1 MKTIFRSI
9 GIYLLA
15 LYFLPQMIPGFT
27 LEGGI
32 WTLFVGAATLAIMFL
47 VLKPILNVISFPVNM
62 VTLGLF
68 SIVVN
73 AFILYLLTVVV
84 PEITVQPFSY
94 PRFEFFGFIIP
105 QITFNTFFAY
115 AYSAFVLAT
124 INSAIRW
131 LIK

>member
-1 MKTIFRSI
+1 
-9 GIYLLA
+9 
-15 LYFLPQMIPGFT
+15 MIPGFT

-32 WTLFVGAATLAIMFL
+32 WTLFVGATVLALMFL
-47 VLKPILNVISFPVNM
+47 VLKPILNIISFPVNM
-62 VTLGLF
+62 LTLGLF

-84 PEITVQPFSY
+84 PEITVQPFHY
-94 PRFEFFGFIIP
+94 PRSEFFGFIIP
-105 QITFNTFFAY
+105 KTDFNTFFAY

-124 INSAIRW
+124 INSVIRW

>member
-1 MKTIFRSI
+1 MKTILRSI
-9 GIYLLA
+9 GIYLFA

-27 LEGGI
+27 LEGGFT
-32 WTLFVGAATLAIMFL
+32 TLIIGATVLAFMFL
-47 VLKPILNVISFPVNM
+47 VLKPILNIISFPVNLL
-62 VTLGLF
+62 TLGLF

-94 PRFEFFGFIIP
+94 PKFELAGFIIP
-105 QITFNTFFAY
+105 KITFNTFAAY
-115 AYSAFVLAT
+115 SFSAFVLAC
-124 INSAIRW
+124 INSGIRW

>member
-1 MKTIFRSI
+1 MKTILQSI
-9 GIYLLA
+9 AIYLFA

-32 WTLFVGAATLAIMFL
+32 GTIFVGATVLALMFL
-47 VLKPILNVISFPVNM
+47 VLKPILNVISFPVNIL
-62 VTLGLF
+62 TLGLF
-68 SIVVN
+68 SIVTN

-94 PRFEFFGFIIP
+94 PRFELFGIIIP
-105 QITFNTFFAY
+105 KITFNTFFAY
-115 AYSAFVLAT
+115 AYSAFVLAG
-124 INSAIRW
+124 INSIIRW